1 MFMEIKV
8 QFPADCYVQPR
19 VARDEDGNPIV
30 NPETGEQ
37 VKKRGYY
44 RGIVIEGKEAFR
56 EHYVDRNGNP
66 VRQPKESKDL
76 IYYSLNAPE
85 LVGRDASG
93 KPVYAIMTLQAWSN
107 TDNNG
112 VTKRGIKVV
121 DGRNQNELDLAELK
135 KVREML
141 GDEEAVTGEY
151 NQRVA
156 QVARNAFDN
165 ALRNVRNRSTATTEA
180 PAQTLEPQPFS
191 EPDPNE
197 PSF

>member
-1 MFMEIKV
+1 MEIKV

-30 NPETGEQ
+30 NPETGE
-37 VKKRGYY
+37 VVRKRGYY

-85 LVGRDASG
+85 VVGRDASG
-93 KPVYAIMTLQAWSN
+93 NTVYAIMKLQAWSN

-112 VTKRGIKVV
+112 VTKRGLKVV
-121 DGRNQNELDLAELK
+121 EGRNQSELDLAELA

-141 GDEEAVTGEY
+141 GNDDAVTGEY
-151 NQRVA
+151 KQRVA
-156 QVARNAFDN
+156 QVAKSAFEN
-165 ALRNVRNRSTATTEA
+165 ALRNLRNRSTVTTEA
-180 PAQTLEPQPFS
+180 PAQTLENERVIEPEDEVQPF
-191 EPDPNE
+191 
-197 PSF
+197 